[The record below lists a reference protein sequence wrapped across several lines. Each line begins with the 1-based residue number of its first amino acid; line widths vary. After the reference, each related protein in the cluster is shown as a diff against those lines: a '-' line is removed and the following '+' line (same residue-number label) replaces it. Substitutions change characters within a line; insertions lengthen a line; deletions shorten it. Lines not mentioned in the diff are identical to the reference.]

1 MDRSGLTALSW
12 VACGMQRE
20 TFVVQLMPAGA
31 SAHNRKASKKFDHD
45 GTLDLLI
52 RHGANMEARDWA
64 GWSTLMVATF
74 YGQPTL
80 VRALVEAGARI
91 DHVDRNGKA
100 ALEMAASIDSLA
112 HRQIARTLKR
122 AGKTRAAVEL
132 STRRWHELRW
142 SSLGAFAAL
151 LAVCAIAFVRADNS
165 LARALSS
172 GGSRLQH
179 DMRTNHTHGG
189 GRRHTAGGSRAPRAQ
204 GRRVRGPAQSLPRAD
219 AALPVRA
226 AQPVAAS
233 GGAIGPRGPPQQ
245 PRARHPEP
253 LQPRHAVQRPR
264 APDATQPSVAAT
276 KPTSL
281 PTLPSRAVPIAVADT
296 RVVAAAVAA
305 DECGLDPKLKRRAEV
320 AAQPEAA
327 APAQA
332 PPARSGAFPVASAT
346 PTQAAAEAAT
356 NATVAM
362 AASQPCRSNR
372 ASNRP
377 PDALCAAE
385 ERALPEV
392 EAPPSPSP
400 LAVAKSS
407 EEDAD
412 ADSPTRGGTVTL
424 VAPMPK
430 IGLPLPPT
438 TSCRSSMG
446 SKRRLPVFADL
457 DLSSVGASSGGGGVS
472 SPLSALM

>member
-1 MDRSGLTALSW
+1 
-12 VACGMQRE
+12 MQRE

-91 DHVDRNGKA
+91 DHVDHNGKA

-189 GRRHTAGGSRAPRAQ
+189 GRRHTAGGIARTAGPGAPRAWAGAEPATRRRRTACA
-204 GRRVRGPAQSLPRAD
+204 GRPARGRLRRCDWPA
-219 AALPVRA
+219 
-226 AQPVAAS
+226 
-233 GGAIGPRGPPQQ
+233 
-245 PRARHPEP
+245 
-253 LQPRHAVQRPR
+253 RPT
-264 APDATQPSVAAT
+264 AAAT
-276 KPTSL
+276 
-281 PTLPSRAVPIAVADT
+281 
-296 RVVAAAVAA
+296 
-305 DECGLDPKLKRRAEV
+305 C
-320 AAQPEAA
+320 
-327 APAQA
+327 AP
-332 PPARSGAFPVASAT
+332 SGA
-346 PTQAAAEAAT
+346 AAAEARR
-356 NATVAM
+356 
-362 AASQPCRSNR
+362 AASTSAGR
-372 ASNRP
+372 
-377 PDALCAAE
+377 DAAE
-385 ERALPEV
+385 RGRHQAHIIAHVAIPGGAHRRRRHTCGRRRGGGGRVWIGSQV
-392 EAPPSPSP
+392 EA
-400 LAVAKSS
+400 AG
-407 EEDAD
+407 
-412 ADSPTRGGTVTL
+412 RG
-424 VAPMPK
+424 
-430 IGLPLPPT
+430 
-438 TSCRSSMG
+438 R
-446 SKRRLPVFADL
+446 
-457 DLSSVGASSGGGGVS
+457 SSVGGGGSRSGTAGAIRS
-472 SPLSALM
+472 IPRRIGDTHPGRRRGGDERNGGYGCLPALPIQPGIQPPP